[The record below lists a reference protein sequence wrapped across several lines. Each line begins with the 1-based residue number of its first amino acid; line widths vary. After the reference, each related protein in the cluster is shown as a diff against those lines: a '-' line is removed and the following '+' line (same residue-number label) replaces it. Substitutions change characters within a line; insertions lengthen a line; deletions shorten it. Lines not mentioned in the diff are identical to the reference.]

1 VRRAHQGLSWVVGA
15 VPRGGREILSQRL
28 RHLRVTESEAW
39 ITTRAAP
46 EWLTGAPAARA
57 ALVCAS
63 LIAAG
68 VVMLLLNRY
77 AVLFWPHRHVADRAD
92 RLLRRGRTCL
102 VHCH

>member
-1 VRRAHQGLSWVVGA
+1 MVGA
-15 VPRGGREILSQRL
+15 VPRGGREILIQRL

-92 RLLRRGRTCL
+92 RLLRRGRTCF